1 MKINWGMIIIIIL
14 LILLIIPMCVYNKKS
29 SPYLLTENFKNKKNK
44 NNGYSPLLFK
54 DTAFK
59 PECCP
64 NTYSNSMG
72 CACMTVAQQNYLKD
86 RGGNNV
92 PYSEY

>member
-1 MKINWGMIIIIIL
+1 MKITYEMIIIIIL
-14 LILLIIPMCVYNKKS
+14 LILLIFPMFFYIKKY
-29 SPYLLTENFKNKKNK
+29 PYLLTENFKNKKNK

-54 DTAFK
+54 NTAFK

-64 NTYSNSMG
+64 NTYSNSTG
-72 CACMTVAQQNYLKD
+72 CACMSTSQYNYLET

-92 PYSEY
+92 PFSQY